1 MKRKRVAAIMLQNWP
16 TRDSV
21 TERDKIAP
29 FTVVRIHLEI

>member
-21 TERDKIAP
+21 TERDKIAL
-29 FTVVRIHLEI
+29 VRIHLEI